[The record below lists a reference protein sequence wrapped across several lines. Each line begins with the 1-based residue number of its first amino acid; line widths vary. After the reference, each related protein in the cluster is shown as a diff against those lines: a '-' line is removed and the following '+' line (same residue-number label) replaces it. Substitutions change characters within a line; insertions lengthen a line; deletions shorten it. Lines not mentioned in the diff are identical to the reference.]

1 MLTITIPG
9 GPILDLAHLVLDFN
23 GTIATD
29 GEMADGVIERLTQL
43 AEIVTIHVITADTHG
58 GVRERLAGL
67 PCTLAIIGPGRQDQA
82 KLSYIKTLGHNSVV
96 AIGNG
101 RNDRKMLRKAALAI
115 AIIGGEGACTDALQA
130 ADLACCDIA
139 CALDLLIHPARLQAT
154 LRN

>member
-9 GPILDLAHLVLDFN
+9 GPILQLAHLVLDFN

-29 GEMADGVIERLTQL
+29 GEITDGVTGRLIQL
-43 AEIVTIHVITADTHG
+43 AEIITIHVITADTHG
-58 GVRERLAGL
+58 GVRDRLARL
-67 PCTLAIIGPGRQDQA
+67 PCTLAIIGPESQDQA
-82 KLSYIKTLGHNSVV
+82 KLNYIKTLGHDTVV
-96 AIGNG
+96 ALGNG
-101 RNDRKMLRKAALAI
+101 RNDRKMLRKAALGI

-130 ADLACCDIA
+130 ADLVCGDIA